1 MAALCAV
8 HPALGP
14 QHTPWQP
21 QEPVTVVGSLE
32 RLLGRGKAEEVK
44 DLTIIAV
51 LSKYRNNGNQQR
63 S

>member
-1 MAALCAV
+1 VAALFSLRSLLG
-8 HPALGP
+8 ALDT
-14 QHTPWQP
+14 HRKP
-21 QEPVTVVGSLE
+21 QEPVPVVGPLE
-32 RLLGRGKAEEVK
+32 QLLGRGKAEEVK